1 MQQPQNSQEGKKE
14 TILNIYLKPTDDP
27 SKYNFSLV
35 FEDIKNINDVL
46 RLQGQYVK
54 VNLIIK

>member
-1 MQQPQNSQEGKKE
+1 MQQPNLQDGKKE
-14 TILNIYLKPTDDP
+14 TLLNIYLKPTNDP
-27 SKYNFSLV
+27 LKYDFSLV

-54 VNLIIK
+54 INLVIK